1 MGSDEKKPASRFDG
15 QVTVDLVGRIKGGDK
30 EAFDNLFHHYIDKA
44 KLIVRFKLGPHLRQ
58 KVESMDI
65 LQEAYLEAY
74 RQFEKFEPGENSS
87 FHRWL
92 STIIHNK
99 INEHYERYFKVQKRD
114 VRREVSLAERVRGD
128 GQASTDLGSMLPAD
142 QTTPSVVV
150 NRKDQLAILE
160 QALDRLPE
168 DYRRV
173 LILWRF
179 EERPIQEI
187 AKEFDR
193 SEAACRMLIV
203 RATKALADEM
213 KRLTSD

>member
-1 MGSDEKKPASRFDG
+1 MTDDRKASPFDG
-15 QVTVDLVGRIKGGDK
+15 RVTMKLVARIKDGDR
-30 EAFDNLFHHYIDKA
+30 ESFDQLFNHYIDKA
-44 KLIVRFKLGPHLRQ
+44 KFIVRLKLGPHLRQ

-74 RQFEKFEPGENSS
+74 RQFEKFEVREDSS

-99 INEHYERYFKVQKRD
+99 IHENYERYFKVQKRD
-114 VRREVSLAERVRGD
+114 ARREVSLAERVRRD
-128 GQASTDLGSMLPAD
+128 GQISTDLGSLLPAD
-142 QTTPSVVV
+142 QSSPSMVV
-150 NRKDQLAILE
+150 NKKDQVALLV

-168 DYRRV
+168 DYRRI
-173 LILWRF
+173 LIQWRF

-187 AKEFDR
+187 ALEFDR

-203 RATKALADEM
+203 RATKSLADEM
-213 KRLTSD
+213 KRLSND